1 MRRAVFL
8 DRDGVLNR
16 SMVRAGRP
24 YAPLSLEEFEILPR
38 VAECLLKLRQA
49 GFVNIV
55 VTNQPDLATG
65 KQSRDV
71 LEAMHE
77 RLKTDLAID
86 AVRVCEHTDADK
98 CICRKPQPG
107 MLVAAAREWGIN
119 LAESWMIGDRWR
131 DIAAGQA
138 AGCRCCFIDYGY
150 DEQYPGLPY
159 STVHSLP
166 EAVDVI
172 LKRFD
177 TSNEEA

>member
-24 YAPLSLEEFEILPR
+24 YAPTRLEEFEILPG
-38 VAECLLKLRQA
+38 VAECLLKLRGA

-55 VTNQPDLATG
+55 VTNQPDLTTG

-71 LEAMHE
+71 LDAMHR
-77 RLKTDLAID
+77 RLCAELAID
-86 AVRVCEHTDADK
+86 AIRICEHIDADR
-98 CICRKPQPG
+98 CTCRKPLPG
-107 MLVAAAREWGIN
+107 MILDAAQEWN
-119 LAESWMIGDRWR
+119 VDLAESWMVGDRWR

-150 DEQYPGLPY
+150 DEKCPDPPY
-159 STVHSLP
+159 DKVHSLYQ
-166 EAVDVI
+166 AVVVI
-172 LKRFD
+172 LQG
-177 TSNEEA
+177 N